1 MNLMNNQSHNVTGE
15 LLDVMYSNTF
25 FSLDNVNY

>member
-1 MNLMNNQSHNVTGE
+1 MNLMNNQLHNVTGE

-25 FSLDNVNY
+25 FPLIT

>member
-15 LLDVMYSNTF
+15 LLDVMYANTF
-25 FSLDNVNY
+25 FPLIT

>member
-25 FSLDNVNY
+25 FPLIT